1 MTAVLLFSG
10 CCGAPAVVDASADV
24 VTVVA
29 EVVAANPAPEGTTL
43 TLVQDGTDTTLRAA
57 VTEETVLL
65 SAQGASLQVG
75 SLTPGATVWMQASS
89 LGSSRWAAREIRVLP
104 R

>member
-1 MTAVLLFSG
+1 MVIFVAG
-10 CCGAPAVVDASADV
+10 CCNTPALVDADANT

-29 EVVAANPAPEGTTL
+29 EVVAARPMPEGTVL
-43 TLVQDGTDTTLRAA
+43 TLMQDGTDTTLQAA

-65 SAQGASLQVG
+65 SAQGTTLQVN
-75 SLTPGATVWMQASS
+75 SLTPGATVWLQASS
-89 LGSSRWAAREIRVLP
+89 LGSSSWAAREIRVLP